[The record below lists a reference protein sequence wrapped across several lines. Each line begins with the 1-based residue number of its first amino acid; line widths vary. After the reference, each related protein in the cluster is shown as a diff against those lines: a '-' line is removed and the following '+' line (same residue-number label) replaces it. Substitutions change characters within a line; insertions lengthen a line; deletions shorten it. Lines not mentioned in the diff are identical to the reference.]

1 MTVDFEE
8 NILKKAFGSFAT
20 GVAVATS
27 HKSGFTINSF
37 ASLSLKPPLII
48 FNIYKS
54 ETDHVDFLKN
64 NSFVINFLSNEQEE
78 ISRLFA
84 TKDAEKVSKT
94 SHTIS
99 SSNNIILDNTLGH
112 IELSVYQQIDIAD
125 HVLVIG
131 KVEDLKIDD
140 NRNPLIYY
148 RSNYQILKNDQF
160 LKSYHFLKLILNLVP
175 YNYFCLVELYIRFL
189 FHHIFVLNLICLFQG
204 FEAL

>member
-1 MTVDFEE
+1 MTANFEE

-84 TKDAEKVSKT
+84 TKDTEKVSKT
-94 SHTIS
+94 NHTIS
-99 SSNNIILDNTLGH
+99 SSNNIILDNTLGY

-148 RSNYQILKNDQF
+148 RSNYQTLKND
-160 LKSYHFLKLILNLVP
+160 N
-175 YNYFCLVELYIRFL
+175 
-189 FHHIFVLNLICLFQG
+189 
-204 FEAL
+204 